1 MGRYEE
7 AVRRIADFLAY
18 RDVERLELSRVKE
31 YFQGKTADAIL
42 VFGNDLPEV
51 AEAGCRAWKEELAPW
66 LLFCGGTGHS
76 TELLR
81 GRMEADERYREC
93 RREGSEAELY
103 VQIAV
108 RIHKIPRDR
117 IVLDTTSSNCGE
129 NAENGRKKLE
139 ERGIPMERLILMQ
152 DPLMQRRS
160 CMSLKKALPES
171 SRILSYAPFLPCKDA
186 EAGIWGRERFLELL
200 LGEVRRLRDDEKGYG
215 PRGAGFIG
223 HVDIPE
229 AVEEAFEWLY
239 ETETGAHRR
248 C

>member
-51 AEAGCRAWKEELAPW
+51 AEAGCRAWKEGLAPW

-93 RREGSEAELY
+93 R
-103 VQIAV
+103 
-108 RIHKIPRDR
+108 DR
-117 IVLDTTSSNCGE
+117 KSV
-129 NAENGRKKLE
+129 
-139 ERGIPMERLILMQ
+139 
-152 DPLMQRRS
+152 
-160 CMSLKKALPES
+160 
-171 SRILSYAPFLPCKDA
+171 
-186 EAGIWGRERFLELL
+186 
-200 LGEVRRLRDDEKGYG
+200 V
-215 PRGAGFIG
+215 
-223 HVDIPE
+223 
-229 AVEEAFEWLY
+229 
-239 ETETGAHRR
+239 
-248 C
+248 